1 MKFRAELQHD
11 GQSAT
16 GITVP
21 TEVLDALGGG
31 RRPAVTVTLNG
42 HSYRTTVGVM
52 GGVAKIPVSAA
63 VRDAAGVGAGDI
75 LDVKVVADTTPRTIE
90 VPGDLAAAL
99 AQNIKARAFFDQ
111 LSYSRQHA
119 YVTWIEQAKQPA
131 TRTRRVEQAVPL
143 LAESAAVRWAAP
155 LRMAGP
161 DAGRPTGRAR
171 RARRLPWRRALG
183 YVPVHNRSR
192 CDEENRL
199 FTNPGTSVFPN
210 TVPSIRF
217 ERGLG
222 PPPEPPAPVGRVG
235 GQLHYHRYCLGRT

>member
-1 MKFRAELQHD
+1 MKFRAELQRD

-21 TEVLDALGGG
+21 TEVLDALGGSS
-31 RRPAVTVTLNG
+31 RPAVTVTLNG

-75 LDVKVVADTTPRTIE
+75 LDVEVVADTTPRTIE
-90 VPGDLAAAL
+90 VPGDLAATL
-99 AQNIKARAFFDQ
+99 AQNTKARAFFDQ

-143 LAESAAVRWAAP
+143 LAESAAVRGQRRFGWQDQMPAV
-155 LRMAGP
+155 
-161 DAGRPTGRAR
+161 DRP
-171 RARRLPWRRALG
+171 
-183 YVPVHNRSR
+183 RS
-192 CDEENRL
+192 
-199 FTNPGTSVFPN
+199 PGS
-210 TVPSIRF
+210 
-217 ERGLG
+217 
-222 PPPEPPAPVGRVG
+222 PPPLATCSRV
-235 GQLHYHRYCLGRT
+235 RTCPQ